1 MKVIFFNHFHNG
13 DIHVSRGFVR
23 QIMKRLPEVS
33 FVYSHRNDGNLL
45 ADIPGL
51 VFDPHA
57 CNTMKNEH
65 VGVHRVGDTVYINTW
80 YAQQNHKYMNKY
92 GITMDSLYEAF
103 DDHCRN
109 IWNFSL
115 QDISTDPAVF
125 FPSIDYSKFYI
136 GEARVWI
143 NQNPERK
150 IFVSNGKA
158 LSGQA
163 HNFDMVAILNKVA
176 IKNPSTIFI
185 ISNQESTVTA
195 PNIIYSSSIIKKP
208 SGSDLNENAFLSEY
222 CDVIMGRAS
231 GTFAFAETT
240 NNMLNRKCK
249 FLCFSNLIPPAGGQ
263 FWLSNLLQNK
273 IKYTADVTVTNENNP
288 IAIQQIMEQ
297 YVV

>member
-33 FVYSHRNDGNLL
+33 FAYSHRNYAGLL

-51 VFDPHA
+51 DYDPNA
-57 CNTMKNEH
+57 CNIVRNEH
-65 VGVHRVGDTVYINTW
+65 VGLMRVGDTVYMNTW

-92 GITMDSLYEAF
+92 GITMDALYEAF
-103 DDHCRN
+103 DDHCRSL
-109 IWNFSL
+109 WGFSL
-115 QDISTDPAVF
+115 QDISSDPSVF
-125 FPSIDYSKFYI
+125 FPSIDYSNFHIK
-136 GEARVWI
+136 EAQIWL

-163 HNFDMVAILNKVA
+163 DNFDMTAIINRVAVKH
-176 IKNPSTIFI
+176 PSTIFI
-185 ISNQESTVTA
+185 LSNQESPVTA

-208 SGSDLNENAFLSEY
+208 SGSDLNENAFLSEH

-231 GTFAFAETT
+231 GAFAFAETY

-249 FLCFSNLIPPAGGQ
+249 FVCFSNLVPPAGGQ
-263 FWLSNLLQNK
+263 FWFSSLLQNK
-273 IKYTADVTVTNENNP
+273 IKYVSDVIVTNESNP
-288 IAIQQIMEQ
+288 QIVQQIMEQ
-297 YVV
+297 HVV